1 MEPTRT
7 RAASAYRN
15 VYIDSASPTKTLDEV
30 YERILLHCREAAE
43 GIGRKDFA
51 KKGVA
56 ISKALAFVGALEASI
71 DMKPAPE
78 LGLNLLRLYRFVVE
92 KLSEANIKMVAKP
105 LAEAEQVIVV
115 LRDAFRQA
123 AA

>member
-1 MEPTRT
+1 MQPTRT

-30 YERILLHCREAAE
+30 YERILLHCHEAAE

-56 ISKALAFVGALEASI
+56 ISKALAFVGALESAV
-71 DMKPAPE
+71 DVKPAPE
-78 LGLNLLRLYRFVVE
+78 LGHNLLRLYRFVVE
-92 KLSEANIKMVAKP
+92 KLTEANIKVLAKP
-105 LAEAEQVIVV
+105 LGEAEQVIVV